1 MSQSGA
7 ARGQSPRPRADSSAS
22 PLSPP
27 LSDSDKLRKLHKLDD
42 EIFGLK
48 CDIAFETNLLNKI
61 DDVNQSRKN
70 VHEDTHALV
79 EGINGTA
86 YGQISQRTLGGV
98 QAFQDVFPRWLPW
111 TRGEDRSREFAEQLR
126 SVQKARAA
134 IS

>member
-98 QAFQDVFPRWLPW
+98 KAFQDVFPRWLP
-111 TRGEDRSREFAEQLR
+111 
-126 SVQKARAA
+126 
-134 IS
+134 